1 MFGEC
6 VLGFLKSGDKKAAP
20 RWQKG
25 IWLGK
30 SLTNDTHIIAQG
42 NDVFVTR
49 SIRRLPTPF
58 VLEALGD
65 MVACPWSYGYAA
77 LGHRM
82 VYSRQLSP
90 PMPFGVGS
98 GLPPAGIDAEAIQ
111 VQRYAEEHPNE
122 DLDAPELGEAGPRD
136 AVEGPKPVEMDV
148 QSSSAGHKR
157 LDADSV
163 PEDEAAKRQRIGLEQ
178 PMTPDDQMLAA
189 GERSPKAPRL
199 AESPKRQMM
208 NQVTSTDL
216 SLYEHEDDAVR
227 FQFEDDELDRLEQYD
242 FEFEDDEWLVLDE
255 LSADASFD
263 LKNAIK
269 ELSYPYGPTEPD
281 VSDEQLRH
289 LDGLADQVE
298 LQRLTKL
305 GVLQDPDSVPA
316 DSKVLSTRFV
326 RTWRE
331 KRSEDGSPIWLRR
344 SRFVAREF
352 AWLEPERESL
362 FSPASGSIIS
372 RVLPTMFLQMRE
384 SRSCVLMSLDVRDA
398 FLTVKQQCP
407 TLVHTTDAGGSS
419 KSFALGRVLPGQR
432 DGSLLW
438 YQDITGFLKSELD
451 MIEYTPYPC
460 VLATKDGSCA
470 VMVHVDDMLVVG
482 CKSFVLGKFMDVMR
496 SKYDISKEVLEK
508 PGDQITFLKRNHVLH
523 EDGRL
528 TIQTHHK
535 HVAQM
540 CSLLGIN
547 HRTQNKKNPG
557 HADMDKEDD
566 TDELPAAAGTT
577 FRTCVGILMYL
588 ANDLPHCQH
597 VIRYLST
604 HNTKPTAKSLA
615 VLKHL
620 VAYLACH
627 GDICISLKWTGRCS
641 GVFHGYP
648 HLDPTENILEV
659 YTDSDWASDKATRRS
674 VSCCVLMYGG
684 CLLYSASRTQR
695 IVSLSSAEAEVYA
708 CSSGTSD
715 AILLARL
722 ISWLTS
728 KKTTIFLYTDS
739 SGAKGILQRR
749 GSDDPGRVF
758 TRRPNVRAL
767 ISALSLLQLQG
778 CDASISASVNFG
790 DNSWMVM
797 FFTLVLGL
805 LMLLP
810 FAFSWFSARA
820 ATSTSLVHQQ
830 DNVEQVQDAQTEPG
844 PAQAEPAP
852 EPVPLWG
859 GVNLASIPQ
868 FETEADVPAP
878 GQEWSPE
885 ALTVFMF
892 ERCQRRYEAAQSVE
906 RRVLYSERLTVL
918 RGIMQTLR
926 NSLGPERLRA
936 SQLVMDMNDISEDET
951 SPLHRATLEERDA
964 AIRESGEAHAWVAQN
979 FIEGTGSDRDHAE
992 EEEEEGSDADESMES
1007 ETASQRLRRYLRSEM
1022 CEVSDPDEWC
1032 VLHYGA
1038 HTPESSSDDET

>member
-1 MFGEC
+1 
-6 VLGFLKSGDKKAAP
+6 
-20 RWQKG
+20 
-25 IWLGK
+25 
-30 SLTNDTHIIAQG
+30 
-42 NDVFVTR
+42 
-49 SIRRLPTPF
+49 
-58 VLEALGD
+58 
-65 MVACPWSYGYAA
+65 
-77 LGHRM
+77 
-82 VYSRQLSP
+82 
-90 PMPFGVGS
+90 
-98 GLPPAGIDAEAIQ
+98 
-111 VQRYAEEHPNE
+111 
-122 DLDAPELGEAGPRD
+122 
-136 AVEGPKPVEMDV
+136 
-148 QSSSAGHKR
+148 
-157 LDADSV
+157 
-163 PEDEAAKRQRIGLEQ
+163 
-178 PMTPDDQMLAA
+178 MTPDDQMLAA

-199 AESPKRQMM
+199 AESPKQQMM

-216 SLYEHEDDAVR
+216 SLYEHEDDAVC

-242 FEFEDDEWLVLDE
+242 LEFEDDEWLVLDE

-269 ELSYPYGPTEPD
+269 ELSYPYGPSEPD

-289 LDGLADQVE
+289 LDELADQVE

-316 DSKVLSTRFV
+316 DSKILSTRFV

-384 SRSCVLMSLDVRDA
+384 SISCVLVSLDVRDA

-451 MIEYTPYPC
+451 MTEYTPYPC

-470 VMVHVDDMLVVG
+470 VMVHVDDMLIVG
-482 CKSFVLGKFMDVMR
+482 CKSFVLGKFMYVMR

-566 TDELPAAAGTT
+566 TDELPAAARTT

-604 HNTKPTAKSLA
+604 HNTKPTVKSLA

-648 HLDPTENILEV
+648 HLDPTEKILEV

-674 VSCCVLMYGG
+674 VSCCVLIYGG
-684 CLLYSASRTQR
+684 CLLYSASCTQR

-722 ISWLTS
+722 ISWLTN

-749 GSDDPGRVF
+749 GVGRLRHLSCRILWLQDLIGSGFIKLSSVSGHMNPADIGTKRMTASRMRSLMSLLGLFNMSTNMVEGSDDPGRVF

-790 DNSWMVM
+790 DNSWMMM

-820 ATSTSLVHQQ
+820 TTSAPLVHQQ
-830 DNVEQVQDAQTEPG
+830 DNVEQVQHAQTEPG
-844 PAQAEPAP
+844 PAQTEPAP

-859 GVNLASIPQ
+859 GINLASIPQ
-868 FETEADVPAP
+868 FETEADVPRP
-878 GQEWSPE
+878 GEEWSPE

-892 ERCQRRYEAAQSVE
+892 ERCQRRYEAAQSAE

-926 NSLGPERLRA
+926 NSVGPERLRA
-936 SQLVMDMNDISEDET
+936 SQLVMDMNVRRNVHSTHSIGISIWHMKIMVRF
-951 SPLHRATLEERDA
+951 SL
-964 AIRESGEAHAWVAQN
+964 IQIS
-979 FIEGTGSDRDHAE
+979 IS
-992 EEEEEGSDADESMES
+992 
-1007 ETASQRLRRYLRSEM
+1007 
-1022 CEVSDPDEWC
+1022 
-1032 VLHYGA
+1032 
-1038 HTPESSSDDET
+1038 